1 LFAMESVAINRVLT
15 LHYFKKILEYR
26 KKWWSGK
33 VTASHENI
41 IDCIIGNL
49 FKKDTNLTVI
59 GKLYN
64 NEKLSMDIRDILM
77 DWISWQDPKN
87 GDNYMWLYSSFS
99 FVDFIVKKT
108 RADDL
113 LNTIYSAYPELSGR
127 LGHLRSRIGA
137 IKSNDLLYIAW
148 ALNQECLGK
157 LSFLTLPDRI
167 NKPPKEEL
175 FDISDSEFLR
185 DLIKVSRVLEKEKKK
200 ALPFEQ
206 REVSIGISIFR

>member
-1 LFAMESVAINRVLT
+1 MFAMESVTINQTLT

-26 KKWWSGK
+26 KSWWSGK

-41 IDCIIGNL
+41 IDCLMGNL
-49 FKKDTNLTVI
+49 FKKDTKLTVI

-64 NEKLSMDIRDILM
+64 NERLSMDIRDILV
-77 DWISWQDPKN
+77 DWIGWQDPKN

-99 FVDFIVKKT
+99 FVDFVVKKT

-113 LNTIYSAYPELSGR
+113 LNTIYSNYPELSGR
-127 LGHLRSRIGA
+127 LGHLRSRINA

-148 ALNQECLGK
+148 VLNQECLGK

-167 NKPPKEEL
+167 NKPSKEEL
-175 FDISDSEFLR
+175 FEISDSQFLR
-185 DLIKVSRVLEKEKKK
+185 DLVKVSKIVKKEKKK
-200 ALPFEQ
+200 AFSFGE